1 VPSESVERKLVL
13 PPAGASALLKQLRGD
28 TPGGAD
34 LSARE
39 ILAFWEEHGAELLP
53 FMADLSEVRE
63 MEFSTGPSAKAEKLA
78 AGRAGNI
85 FVQHGI
91 TLASGRTEEQLK
103 IALSHR
109 SPDHHKV
116 TTGGS
121 IMTSGDIRK
130 PVHQALKKVRIE
142 PELQPSAFEH
152 LGLGLSDLQ
161 QTSGIPYLFLVTRG
175 HLEQTMS
182 VTSQG
187 DDRVTMVSAA
197 EAEQAIQG
205 KKLELAVLLRMRMGS

>member
-1 VPSESVERKLVL
+1 
-13 PPAGASALLKQLRGD
+13 
-28 TPGGAD
+28 
-34 LSARE
+34 
-39 ILAFWEEHGAELLP
+39 
-53 FMADLSEVRE
+53 
-63 MEFSTGPSAKAEKLA
+63 
-78 AGRAGNI
+78 
-85 FVQHGI
+85 
-91 TLASGRTEEQLK
+91 
-103 IALSHR
+103 
-109 SPDHHKV
+109 
-116 TTGGS
+116 
-121 IMTSGDIRK
+121 MTSGDIRK